1 MQADFERALSA
12 KIRTRRLIT
21 GCLALTFFAMFI
33 LCLILRDAT
42 KEIVTHHYGLSFLP
56 GHTEIRYNNA
66 YLIPII
72 LGMLGALLAGIHLVT
87 DFCFCGHRTIHK
99 DGHDIT
105 ICRALTHNAVYIDG
119 QEKGRMGPFTHSNVV
134 EVWLPNRVRVT
145 VSFSQ
150 TIWYMAHV
158 SFSDDTASREV

>member
-1 MQADFERALSA
+1 MQADFERELSA

-21 GCLALTFFAMFI
+21 GCFTLVFLALLI
-33 LCLILRDAT
+33 LCLILREST
-42 KEIVTHHYGLSFLP
+42 KELITHYSGISLLP
-56 GHTEIRYNNA
+56 PRTEVRYNEA

-72 LGMLGALLAGIHLVT
+72 LGLLGGLIAGIFLVT
-87 DFCFCGHRTIHK
+87 DFAMCGYRTIHK

-105 ICRALTHNAVYIDG
+105 VCRSINHNYVYVDG
-119 QEKGRMGPFTHSNVV
+119 QEKGRIGPFDMSHVV

-145 VSFSQ
+145 VSFSRAV
-150 TIWYMAHV
+150 WYMAHV